1 MLRPTHDSPYVPN
14 VDVHEECV
22 PAPSFRRGTD
32 TELVDDP
39 SFSILSP
46 AVRVPRIF
54 IASLR
59 GNRGEIGIAAG
70 VDRPFFDRSRRGILG

>member
-1 MLRPTHDSPYVPN
+1 MLRPTHASPNVPK
-14 VDVHEECV
+14 VDVHEDCV
-22 PAPSFRRGTD
+22 PGPSFRRGTN

-70 VDRPFFDRSRRGILG
+70 VGRPCFDRSRHGILG